1 MLNLLTAAT
10 LPHRLLT
17 LCFRI
22 RHTLC
27 TALRIA
33 LYPLFAYVLYHPKI
47 VWPKRWTTENPGL
60 YGKDCEI
67 HLCTT
72 DGTHKRT
79 LEYSHPK
86 MSKNPKTYSHK
97 FKQAGLAYEIALAI
111 YESKCVHINGPFD
124 ASVHDKTIFEDP
136 TLDEDGKP
144 KGLMYKIPKGKK
156 VIGDK
161 GYRGFLDIVS
171 T

>member
-1 MLNLLTAAT
+1 
-10 LPHRLLT
+10 
-17 LCFRI
+17 
-22 RHTLC
+22 
-27 TALRIA
+27 
-33 LYPLFAYVLYHPKI
+33 
-47 VWPKRWTTENPGL
+47 
-60 YGKDCEI
+60 
-67 HLCTT
+67 
-72 DGTHKRT
+72 
-79 LEYSHPK
+79 

-156 VIGDK
+156 AIGDK
-161 GYRGFLDIVS
+161 GYQGFPGIVS
-171 T
+171 TSNSHDTPEVRKFKGRAKARQESFNRRIEAFKILSERFRHAREKHKVIFEAVVVICCYQMENGSPLFDV